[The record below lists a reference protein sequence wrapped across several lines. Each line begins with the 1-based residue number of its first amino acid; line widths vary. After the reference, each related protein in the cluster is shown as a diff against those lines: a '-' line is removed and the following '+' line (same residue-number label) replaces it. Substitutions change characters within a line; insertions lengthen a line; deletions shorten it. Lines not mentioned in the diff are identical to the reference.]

1 MRSISILQSSLK
13 VFNVSAE
20 SRNLAVQELTKKFL
34 NSKKI
39 DQGKIPTEVNSD
51 LELVFNSE
59 KRSFRE
65 IVFTIN
71 LARILDLNF
80 KSTKDLYAC
89 NPRPVYEQ
97 GIKPIL
103 DSNGVPC
110 TQSGPLNVTKAT
122 KAITDQWAAMKSP
135 KEVGMATYRLA
146 KYIDSL
152 DKSGLEILASSMG
165 RLLKKDAIHVTSLNI
180 KSDPSSDSSVLQEIS
195 RTLIIEALDGGNT
208 AQRVIGTLL
217 DLHKEISSSSTI
229 VNGTED
235 SASTTNLTSKKVGD
249 LSVYKKT
256 GSVIS
261 IYEVTLKE
269 FTEQRISEC
278 SQSLI
283 GNLGNEAGSKSEV
296 IVLCRQED
304 MPSIAISA
312 AEKGIVLGIFTD
324 KFGIRYNFID
334 LFQWVSIRILELDQ
348 EFRAE
353 YFSRLESYVNRVKTP
368 LKVKS
373 KWAEI
378 IGKYSEK

>member
-1 MRSISILQSSLK
+1 MS
-13 VFNVSAE
+13 VE
-20 SRNLAVQELTKKFL
+20 SRNTAVQELTRRFL

-39 DQGKIPTEVNSD
+39 DLSKIPKTVSSD
-51 LELVFNSE
+51 LDLVFGSE

-65 IVFTIN
+65 IVFTIT

-80 KSTKDLYAC
+80 KATKDLYAC

-103 DSNGVPC
+103 DSMGVPC

-146 KYIDSL
+146 KHVDSL

-165 RLLKKDAIHVTSLNI
+165 QLLKQDAIHITSLNI
-180 KSDPSSDSSVLQEIS
+180 KSDPSSDSQVLQDIS
-195 RTLIIEALDGGNT
+195 RTLISEALDGGNT

-217 DLHKEISSSSTI
+217 ELHKEISTSSLI

-235 SASTTNLTSKKVGD
+235 SASTTNLTSKKIGD
-249 LSVYKKT
+249 LSIYKKS

-269 FTEQRISEC
+269 FTEQRITEC

-296 IVLCRQED
+296 IVLCRRED
-304 MPSIAISA
+304 MPTIAISA
-312 AEKGIVLGIFTD
+312 IEKGLILGRYTD
-324 KFGIRYNFID
+324 KFGIRYNFIEI
-334 LFQWVSIRILELDQ
+334 FQWINIRILELDT
-348 EFRAE
+348 EFRSE
-353 YFSRLESYVNRVKTP
+353 YFRRLESYVNRVKTP

-378 IGKYSEK
+378 TVKYLGK